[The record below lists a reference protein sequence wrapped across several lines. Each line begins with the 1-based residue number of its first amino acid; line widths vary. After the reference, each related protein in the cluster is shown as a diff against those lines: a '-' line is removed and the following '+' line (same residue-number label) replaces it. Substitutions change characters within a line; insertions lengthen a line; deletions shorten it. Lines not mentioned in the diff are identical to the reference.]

1 MHALVPYDRGDL
13 INKIHTSGE
22 FVSSDHTEHGTRVV
36 ARVNADLAG
45 ELARY
50 AIDADT

>member
-1 MHALVPYDRGDL
+1 
-13 INKIHTSGE
+13 
-22 FVSSDHTEHGTRVV
+22 V

-50 AIDADT
+50 AEAEDAGQR